1 MLGVRQGFNKA
12 MLLSFTTCL
21 LVSHAAI
28 AKANNA
34 PQALR
39 SDVKVRNIMYTL
51 AVSPSVR
58 IAKDPRNNQLYYLKR
73 NGEIYRV
80 NLATSQSQLVYSRKD
95 HQLSDTQG
103 MAIGRDGAIYLVG
116 NTNLTNSLTKATI
129 VKGVVSGTGDRVWSI
144 LAETAGYPKSNTAY
158 DHGFNGIVVGPAN
171 KYIYV
176 NSGSRTDHGEIQ
188 SANGQFPNTREVGLT
203 TCIFRLPANGKNIFL
218 PNNRQILKS
227 KGYVF
232 AEGIR
237 NTFDMAFAPNG
248 DLFGAENGPDRD
260 MPEELNWLRQGH
272 HYGFPWRIG
281 GADNPQQF
289 PNYNPSKDRLLN
301 PVFHAVKRG
310 FYHNDPTFPKK
321 PNRTLTEP
329 IPNFG
334 PHADSFRD
342 PQDGKVKDASNLG
355 RSLSTFTAHRSPLGL
370 VFDTQKAL
378 SSEFQGNGFMLSWT
392 KGGANNVSGYGPFR
406 DPSAD
411 LLHLKLTKIGNTNY
425 KLSARRIVSSFQNP
439 IDAEIIGNKIYVLEY
454 GGSQGIWEITLPA
467 KK

>member
-144 LAETAGYPKSNTAY
+144 LAETA
-158 DHGFNGIVVGPAN
+158 
-171 KYIYV
+171 
-176 NSGSRTDHGEIQ
+176 
-188 SANGQFPNTREVGLT
+188 
-203 TCIFRLPANGKNIFL
+203 
-218 PNNRQILKS
+218 
-227 KGYVF
+227 
-232 AEGIR
+232 
-237 NTFDMAFAPNG
+237 
-248 DLFGAENGPDRD
+248 
-260 MPEELNWLRQGH
+260 
-272 HYGFPWRIG
+272 
-281 GADNPQQF
+281 
-289 PNYNPSKDRLLN
+289 
-301 PVFHAVKRG
+301 FHSV
-310 FYHNDPTFPKK
+310 
-321 PNRTLTEP
+321 
-329 IPNFG
+329 
-334 PHADSFRD
+334 
-342 PQDGKVKDASNLG
+342 
-355 RSLSTFTAHRSPLGL
+355 
-370 VFDTQKAL
+370 
-378 SSEFQGNGFMLSWT
+378 M
-392 KGGANNVSGYGPFR
+392 
-406 DPSAD
+406 
-411 LLHLKLTKIGNTNY
+411 
-425 KLSARRIVSSFQNP
+425 
-439 IDAEIIGNKIYVLEY
+439 
-454 GGSQGIWEITLPA
+454 
-467 KK
+467 